1 MGREVGKQI
10 LNIGIAVVIF
20 VIIQPFIKH
29 KIDFLNYDAGIPFL
43 YYIDTNWCLPYKKRR
58 KNMNETTYYILTFSM
73 LLLSVLV
80 VSGILLFMGK
90 AK

>member
-1 MGREVGKQI
+1 
-10 LNIGIAVVIF
+10 
-20 VIIQPFIKH
+20 
-29 KIDFLNYDAGIPFL
+29 
-43 YYIDTNWCLPYKKRR
+43 
-58 KNMNETTYYILTFSM
+58 MNETTYYILTFSM